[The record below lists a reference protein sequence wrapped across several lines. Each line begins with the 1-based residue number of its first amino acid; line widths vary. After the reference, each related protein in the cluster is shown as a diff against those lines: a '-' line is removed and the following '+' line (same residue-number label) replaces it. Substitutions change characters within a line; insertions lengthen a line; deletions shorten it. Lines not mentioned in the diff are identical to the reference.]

1 MIDAGA
7 PAPSPDDDA
16 AFWGMLNKPSMNIPD
31 RRKKIA
37 QVAPEP
43 EGPLAPA
50 PSASSLGTPRAGWVY
65 QRTADGGFK
74 KVRVGP
80 RPNPLKRAA
89 TTINATTKVATRV
102 TERTKTIFL
111 GERLGEPP
119 PQSGADVIMRTM
131 LELQLQKELKEL
143 GWRSDREFRIRQC
156 IAWTFNVT
164 VLIIALYYSF
174 ILAIRFGEIQTFT
187 FVLGWM
193 ISYGWTFAI
202 VEPVQVLL
210 LACCPCMWN
219 EDHACGRCMQRIRFV
234 YNELFS
240 P

>member
-1 MIDAGA
+1 MCL
-7 PAPSPDDDA
+7 
-16 AFWGMLNKPSMNIPD
+16 FTL
-31 RRKKIA
+31 
-37 QVAPEP
+37 
-43 EGPLAPA
+43 
-50 PSASSLGTPRAGWVY
+50 Y
-65 QRTADGGFK
+65 TA
-74 KVRVGP
+74 
-80 RPNPLKRAA
+80 
-89 TTINATTKVATRV
+89 
-102 TERTKTIFL
+102 
-111 GERLGEPP
+111 
-119 PQSGADVIMRTM
+119 
-131 LELQLQKELKEL
+131 LQCALPLQKELKEL